1 MFVEQGIRPENQFW
15 KYIAGSVIIAS
26 AAFMGQIPVS
36 IAIAL
41 KSLKTGKI
49 PTNQND
55 LLQILEPNLQLFLL
69 LLSFVFAFAAIYY
82 VITKF
87 HQQTLLSA
95 TTSRKSF
102 DWNRF
107 FFTFCIWAFFIICST
122 LFSYYSN
129 PNQFLINFKPIPF
142 AILFVI
148 ATLLIPIQTSTE
160 EYIFRGYLMQGFANL
175 AKNKW
180 FPLIMTSV
188 LFGSMHIFNPEI
200 QKLGYIVLVYYIG
213 TGFLL
218 GILTLMDEGM
228 ELALGFH
235 AANNLVGAL
244 LVTTDW
250 GALQTYSILKD
261 ISKPNVGA
269 EILVPLLVFYPFLI
283 FICSKKYSWNQWQER
298 LTGSIK

>member
-1 MFVEQGIRPENQFW
+1 MFVEQGIKPENQFW
-15 KYIAGSVIIAS
+15 KYIAGSVLIAS

-49 PTNQND
+49 PTSQSD

-69 LLSFVFAFAAIYY
+69 LLSFVFAFGAFYY

-87 HQQTLLSA
+87 HQQTLLSV
-95 TTSRKSF
+95 TTSRKKF

-107 FFTFCIWAFFIICST
+107 FFTFCIWTFFIICST

-188 LFGSMHIFNPEI
+188 LFGSLHIFNPET

-228 ELALGFH
+228 ELSLGFH

-283 FICSKKYSWNQWQER
+283 FICSKKYSWNQWKAR